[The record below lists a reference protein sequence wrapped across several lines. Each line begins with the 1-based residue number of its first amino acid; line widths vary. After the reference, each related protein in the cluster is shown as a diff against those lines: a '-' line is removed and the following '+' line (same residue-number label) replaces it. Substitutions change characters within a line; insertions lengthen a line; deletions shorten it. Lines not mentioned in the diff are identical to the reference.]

1 MVTTTETRVVL
12 RRSSDIVLAGVGLA
26 LGLALALG
34 YTAYR
39 AVSTDA
45 DAGRWRAFGD
55 AMLFPGSLIVIAV
68 AATVWLGWKANIDDN
83 IDD

>member
-12 RRSSDIVLAGVGLA
+12 RRSSDIVLVGVGLA
-26 LGLALALG
+26 LGLAMALG
-34 YTAYR
+34 HAAYR
-39 AVSTDA
+39 AVSADA
-45 DAGRWRAFGD
+45 DAGRWGAFGD

-68 AATVWLGWKANIDDN
+68 AATVWLGWKANLDDN